1 MLKKVVLFATALA
14 IFIVAVAF
22 YFYFDQ
28 FSGGFSSKSSD
39 WGDFGSYIGGA
50 VGGTFASLSFLT
62 LLYTVFLQREEL
74 TTAISA
80 LKDGAESQRKQVE
93 NHEAQKFEATFYSLL
108 DLHNRALKELD
119 FKSDGFGGYLHNLET
134 DDFASDDNVSV
145 DSYLAKRQ
153 DHILENVELSQY
165 FRVLYQ
171 LLKFIA
177 KNNIRNKEK
186 QFIEL
191 SLGCRDT
198 ISKYENDEKMYT
210 SIVRS
215 FVPVKLLPVLALNCI
230 PTYAGL
236 NNLQRYWALLER
248 YSFLE
253 HMRLDYLPINMST
266 FLIFDRYS
274 YAMGKKRQDVIEDLV
289 RQLKSKHPNK
299 FKSGLMEGGYLH
311 MHVDNV

>member
-1 MLKKVVLFATALA
+1 MLKKVVLLATALA
-14 IFIVAVAF
+14 ISIVAVAC

-28 FSGGFSSKSSD
+28 FSGGFSSKSSE

-50 VGGTFASLSFLT
+50 VGAIFASLSFLA

-80 LKDGAESQRKQVE
+80 LEDGAASQRKQVE
-93 NHEAQKFEATFYSLL
+93 NHEAQKFETTFYSLL
-108 DLHNRALKELD
+108 DLHNRAVKELD
-119 FKSDGFGGYLHNLET
+119 FKPADFSGYLHNLET
-134 DDFASDDNVSV
+134 DDSVSV
-145 DSYLAKRQ
+145 DSYLAARQ
-153 DHILENVELSQY
+153 EHILENVELSQY

-177 KNNIRNKEK
+177 KNNIRNNEK
-186 QFIEL
+186 QFGEL

-198 ISKYENDEKMYT
+198 ISKYENDEKMYA
-210 SIVRS
+210 SLVRS

-230 PTYAGL
+230 PTYTGL

-253 HMRLDYLPINMST
+253 HMRLDHLPINMST

-274 YAMGKKRQDVIEDLV
+274 YAMGEKGQNVIKDLV
-289 RQLKSKHPNK
+289 RQLKSEYPDK
-299 FKSGLMEGGYLH
+299 FESDLMEGGYLH
-311 MHVDNV
+311 TYADHV

>member
-1 MLKKVVLFATALA
+1 MLKKVVLLATALTLC
-14 IFIVAVAF
+14 IVAAAC

-50 VGGTFASLSFLT
+50 VGAIFASLSFLA

-80 LKDGAESQRKQVE
+80 LEDGAESQRKQVE

-108 DLHNRALKELD
+108 DLHNRAVKELD
-119 FKSDGFGGYLHNLET
+119 LKSANFSSYLHNLET
-134 DDFASDDNVSV
+134 DDCVSV
-145 DSYLAKRQ
+145 DSYLAARQ
-153 DHILENVELSQY
+153 KHILENVELSQY

-186 QFIEL
+186 QFSEL

-198 ISKYENDEKMYT
+198 ISKYENDEKMYA
-210 SIVRS
+210 SLVRS

-230 PTYAGL
+230 PTYTGL

-253 HMRLDYLPINMST
+253 HIRLDHLPINMCT

-274 YAMGKKRQDVIEDLV
+274 YAMGEKGQNVIKDQV
-289 RQLKSKHPNK
+289 RRLKSKYPDK
-299 FKSGLMEGGYLH
+299 FQSDLMEGGYLH
-311 MHVDNV
+311 IYADNV

>member
-1 MLKKVVLFATALA
+1 MLKKVVLLATALA
-14 IFIVAVAF
+14 ISIVAVACCF
-22 YFYFDQ
+22 YFNQ

-50 VGGTFASLSFLT
+50 VGAIFASLSFLA

-80 LKDGAESQRKQVE
+80 LEDGAASQRKQVE
-93 NHEAQKFEATFYSLL
+93 NHEAQKFETTFYSLL
-108 DLHNRALKELD
+108 DLHNRAVKELD
-119 FKSDGFGGYLHNLET
+119 FNTADFSGYLHNLET
-134 DDFASDDNVSV
+134 DDSVSV
-145 DSYLAKRQ
+145 DSYLAARQ
-153 DHILENVELSQY
+153 EHILENVELSQY

-177 KNNIRNKEK
+177 KNNIRNNEK
-186 QFIEL
+186 QFSEL

-198 ISKYENDEKMYT
+198 ISKYENDEKMYA
-210 SIVRS
+210 SLVRS

-230 PTYAGL
+230 PTYGGL

-253 HMRLDYLPINMST
+253 HMRLDHLPINMST

-274 YAMGKKRQDVIEDLV
+274 YAMGEKGQNVIGGLV
-289 RQLKSKHPNK
+289 RQLKSKYPDK
-299 FKSGLMEGGYLH
+299 FESGLMEGGYLH
-311 MHVDNV
+311 TYAERV